1 MKLRRIAIVSIGI
14 IFSLFQLYAAGYRPL
29 PAMQHRSVHLS
40 MGLMLVFLLYS
51 LLNEEKYK
59 SKLLQK
65 AGKALDLLCVALSAF
80 VGIYIYI
87 NYMDIAMRRGS
98 ATGPDVFVAIVAVI
112 LVVEATRRVSG
123 LPLPVLGVFFLLYV
137 WFGKY
142 LPVLFGHAGYSLK
155 RAAEHMYLGTEG
167 VLGTP
172 LGVCATVIANF
183 IIFGAFLEKSGGGQL
198 LIDLALAICGKMRGG
213 AAKVAIIASSLMG
226 MVSGSHVA
234 NVVTTGTMTIPMMI
248 KGGYSRTFAAAVE
261 AVASTGGQ
269 IMPPVMG
276 AVAFIIPEI
285 LGVSYYDVLKAAILP
300 AILYYVAAFIV
311 VDLRAAKQGGLRIK
325 EKMPSLKEVLKGRW
339 HLLIPILI
347 LIIFLVFVRS
357 TPSRAAFWATVSIP
371 FLAALS
377 PGTRMGLQKIID
389 AMSAGAKTSLVVITA
404 TACSGIVIGVID
416 LSGLGLRMSSII
428 VTLTQGNLLALLVLC
443 AIVCI
448 ILGMGLPPVACYL
461 ILAVM
466 AAPAI
471 VKAGVEPMAAHLFIF
486 YFGIISAITP
496 PVAMSVFAAAA
507 IAEANAMKT
516 GLESVKLGLAG
527 FIVPFMF
534 VYCPELI
541 LSGDTGSIIIS
552 IITATI
558 GIYTLAMAL
567 EGYVLGY
574 LVSLPV
580 RLVLGCF
587 SLLLIHPGLL
597 TDVVGLA
604 AIAAVVLIVVRG
616 KKGTIGQAA

>member
-1 MKLRRIAIVSIGI
+1 LKLRRIAIVCIGI
-14 IFSLFQLYAAGYRPL
+14 IFGLFQLYAAGYRPL

-40 MGLMLVFLLYS
+40 MGLMLVFLVYS
-51 LLNEEKYK
+51 LINEEKYK
-59 SKLLQK
+59 SILLQK
-65 AGKALDLLCVALSAF
+65 SGKALDLLCVALSAF
-80 VGIYIYI
+80 VGIYIYT

-98 ATGPDVFVAIVAVI
+98 PTDLDVFVAVVGVI

-183 IIFGAFLEKSGGGQL
+183 IIFGAFMEKSGTGQL
-198 LIDLALAICGKMRGG
+198 LIDLALAVCGKMRGG

-248 KGGYSRTFAAAVE
+248 KGGYSPTFAAAVE

-285 LGVSYYDVLKAAILP
+285 LGVSYFDVLKAAILP
-300 AILYYVAAFIV
+300 ALLYYVAAFIV
-311 VDLRAAKQGGLRIK
+311 VDLRAAKRGGLRIQ
-325 EKMPSLKEVLKGRW
+325 EKMPSLKEVLRGRW
-339 HLLIPILI
+339 HLLIPIFT

-357 TPSRAAFWATVSIP
+357 TPSRAAFWATVAIP
-371 FLAALS
+371 IMAAFS
-377 PGTRMGLQKIID
+377 SRTRMSLQKIVD
-389 AMSAGAKTSLVVITA
+389 AMVAGAKTSLVVITA

-416 LSGLGLRMSSII
+416 LTGLGLRMSSII
-428 VTLTQGNLLALLVLC
+428 VTLTEGNLLALLILC
-443 AIVCI
+443 ALVCI

-507 IAEANAMKT
+507 IAESNAMRT
-516 GLESVKLGLAG
+516 GLEAVKLGLAG

-541 LSGDTGSIIIS
+541 LSGDIGMIIIS
-552 IITATI
+552 IITAVL
-558 GIYTLAMAL
+558 GLYTLASAL
-567 EGYVLGY
+567 EGYVLGHI
-574 LVSLPV
+574 VSMPV

-587 SLLLIHPGLL
+587 SLFLIIPGLL
-597 TDVVGLA
+597 TDVIGLA
-604 AIAAVVLIVVRG
+604 AIAAVVFIVVRG
-616 KKGTIGQAA
+616 KKGTVSQAV

>member
-1 MKLRRIAIVSIGI
+1 MKLRRIAIVCISIL
-14 IFSLFQLYAAGYRPL
+14 FCLFQLYTAGYRPL
-29 PAMQHRSVHLS
+29 PAMQHRSVHLG
-40 MGLMLVFLLYS
+40 MGLMLVFLAYS
-51 LLNEEKYK
+51 LINEEKYK
-59 SKLLQK
+59 SRLLQT
-65 AGKALDLLCVALSAF
+65 AGKAFDLLCVVFSAC
-80 VGIYIYI
+80 VGIYIY
-87 NYMDIAMRRGS
+87 NNFMDIAMRRGS
-98 ATGPDVFVAIVAVI
+98 ATSLDVIVAVVAVI

-123 LPLPVLGVFFLLYV
+123 LPLPILGVFFLLFV

-142 LPVLFGHAGYSLK
+142 LPVLIGHAGYSLQ
-155 RAAEHMYLGTEG
+155 RTAEHMYLGTEG
-167 VLGTP
+167 ILGTP

-183 IIFGAFLEKSGGGQL
+183 IIFGAFMQKSGTGQL
-198 LIDLALAICGKMRGG
+198 LIDLSLAVCGKMRGG

-234 NVVTTGTMTIPMMI
+234 NVVTTGTMTIPLMI
-248 KGGYSRTFAAAVE
+248 KGGYTPRFAAAVE

-285 LGVSYYDVLKAAILP
+285 LGVSYYEVLKAAIMP
-300 AILYYVAAFIV
+300 AVLFYVAAFVV
-311 VDLRAAKQGGLRIK
+311 VDLRAAKRGGLRIQ

-339 HLLIPILI
+339 HLLVPILI
-347 LIIFLVFVRS
+347 LLFFLIIARS
-357 TPSRAAFWATVSIP
+357 TPSRAAFWATVTIP
-371 FLAALS
+371 VFAAIS
-377 PGTRMGLQKIID
+377 ARTRMSLRQIVD
-389 AMSAGAKTSLVVITA
+389 AMVAGAKTSLVVLTA

-416 LSGLGLRMSSII
+416 LTGLGLRMSSII
-428 VTLTQGNLLALLVLC
+428 VAVTQGQLLPLLILC

-486 YFGIISAITP
+486 YFGILSAITP
-496 PVAMSVFAAAA
+496 PVAMSCFAAAA
-507 IAEANAMKT
+507 IAESNAMKT
-516 GLESVKLGLAG
+516 AFEAVKLGLAG

-534 VYCPELI
+534 AYCPELI
-541 LSGDTGSIIIS
+541 LEGETGMIIIS
-552 IITATI
+552 IVTAVV
-558 GIYTLAMAL
+558 GLYTMASAL

-580 RLVLGCF
+580 RLTLGCL
-587 SLLLIHPGLL
+587 SLLLIYPGVM
-597 TDVVGLA
+597 TDIIGLPVI
-604 AIAAVVLIVVRG
+604 AITAFFIVRS
-616 KKGTIGQAA
+616 KKKEASQAA